1 MIFGN
6 SGAAGHDIMLRQG
19 PQHHPGKEKETMKRT
34 VVIAIWLLSVT
45 LPTLLI
51 AKEKAAPVDLKGMN
65 RVFLGWV
72 DVSADDFH
80 KQGYA
85 TREEYQAVINHANIA
100 FQESCQTKALAGR
113 TMTAAKNA
121 GDDSSAG
128 NDVYVKFGDVS
139 YDHKYRLHISV
150 HFIDLKTNTEVG
162 SIPLNTYTA
171 HMCGLETCM
180 IKELDKVGEEL
191 QKEFAAGK

>member
-1 MIFGN
+1 
-6 SGAAGHDIMLRQG
+6 
-19 PQHHPGKEKETMKRT
+19 MKRT
-34 VVIAIWLLSVT
+34 VMIAVCLLSVI
-45 LPTLLI
+45 LPASLM
-51 AKEKAAPVDLKGMN
+51 AKQKATPVDLKSMN

-72 DVSADDFH
+72 DVTSDDFH

-85 TREEYQAVINHANIA
+85 TREEYQAVINHANTA
-100 FQESCQTKALAGR
+100 FQEACQAKALSGR
-113 TMTAAKNA
+113 TMTAAKSQ

-128 NDVYVKFGDVS
+128 NDLYVKFADVS

-150 HFIDLKTNTEVG
+150 HFIDLKTNTEIG